1 MLFLIQKTKSRFKCF
16 LDFVKDLR
24 KNVKSCTRLLIN
36 GSFVRNVVNPYD
48 IDFIMVIDSN
58 KLTIEEHIYL
68 TNIRLVKNRYRE
80 EYDTYKELYENQMI
94 DKKELY
100 DLDFFKFGCDFF
112 RLDKLYDSHPSYDNY
127 LENKKY
133 WIEWWSHDRYNNPKG
148 FLDLKMSDEVI

>member
-1 MLFLIQKTKSRFKCF
+1 
-16 LDFVKDLR
+16 
-24 KNVKSCTRLLIN
+24 
-36 GSFVRNVVNPYD
+36 
-48 IDFIMVIDSN
+48 MVIDSN
-58 KLTIEEHIYL
+58 KLTIEEHICL
-68 TNIRLVKNRYRE
+68 TNIRLVKNGYRE